1 MNVSPSEKKGFG
13 QIEKHFRNNFLVQAD
28 SLLSLG
34 LADLGYTTLTIDDRS

>member
-1 MNVSPSEKKGFG
+1 MNASPSEKKVLDRLK
-13 QIEKHFRNNFLVQAD
+13 KHFQNNFLVQAD